1 MTLPSTGLS
10 TGATLRRICR
20 AYREAA
26 AAYDRAFLRGDV
38 EAIED
43 AFSRMQ
49 EIARAFNQGAEWAK
63 GQHARR
69 SPDAVRVR

>member
-1 MTLPSTGLS
+1 MSSSSTG
-10 TGATLRRICR
+10 TVLRRICR

-26 AAYDRAFLRGDV
+26 TAYDRAFRRGDV

-49 EIARAFNQGAEWAK
+49 EIACAFDQGVEWARHEFAK
-63 GQHARR
+63 G
-69 SPDAVRVR
+69 SPSAMRAQ

>member
-1 MTLPSTGLS
+1 MTRMSS
-10 TGATLRRICR
+10 KSATLRHICR

-26 AAYDRAFLRGDV
+26 TAYDRAFRRGDV

-49 EIARAFNQGAEWAK
+49 EIACAFDQGAEWAK
-63 GQHARR
+63 HQLAISARNVTR
-69 SPDAVRVR
+69 AR

>member
-1 MTLPSTGLS
+1 MAPPISAGVS
-10 TGATLRRICR
+10 LRRICR

-49 EIARAFNQGAEWAK
+49 EIASAFDQGAEWAK
-63 GQHARR
+63 RQAMTRPLKTWSAR
-69 SPDAVRVR
+69 